1 MFICDDRFI
10 SWNLG
15 EPCAAFAGIC
25 FSGNRLGSVAFF
37 RKKKKKERIP
47 FVPFVFTAYVLL
59 LL

>member
-10 SWNLG
+10 SGNLG
-15 EPCAAFAGIC
+15 EPCAALAGI
-25 FSGNRLGSVAFF
+25 GSAVMLFF

>member
-1 MFICDDRFI
+1 MLICDDRFI
-10 SWNLG
+10 SGILG
-15 EPCAAFAGIC
+15 EPCALLLASVLAGI
-25 FSGNRLGSVAFF
+25 GAAVLLFF